1 MLTKMVNKMKPISS
15 NVLVL
20 PFYTVYIH
28 TEVIKNTLLG
38 QHMPKMD
45 GIVTSMLIK
54 MGQKGPIFLKS
65 IDEILN
71 FFHGVSETVL
81 RSIYAHRKD
90 KTTFNLIN
98 ICPWTAEMDE
108 INVILM
114 LTKMGRKGPIFFKF
128 IDEIQIFFHR
138 V

>member
-1 MLTKMVNKMKPISS
+1 
-15 NVLVL
+15 
-20 PFYTVYIH
+20 
-28 TEVIKNTLLG
+28 
-38 QHMPKMD
+38 MPKMD
-45 GIVTSMLIK
+45 EIVTSMLIK

-71 FFHGVSETVL
+71 FFPGVSETVL
-81 RSIYAHRKD
+81 HSIYAHRKG

-98 ICPWTAEMDE
+98 ICPWRAEMDE

-128 IDEIQIFFHR
+128 IDEIQIFFS
-138 V
+138 

>member
-1 MLTKMVNKMKPISS
+1 
-15 NVLVL
+15 
-20 PFYTVYIH
+20 
-28 TEVIKNTLLG
+28 
-38 QHMPKMD
+38 MD
-45 GIVTSMLIK
+45 KIDVTSTQIEMS
-54 MGQKGPIFLKS
+54 QKGPIFLKF
-65 IDEILN
+65 IDEIEN
-71 FFHGVSETVL
+71 FSNQVSETVL
-81 RSIYAHRKD
+81 HSIYAHRKH

-98 ICPWTAEMDE
+98 ICPWRAEMDE